1 MTRENQKSK
10 EARLRRAAAKKG
22 LFIRKGYNVIGVE
35 GGTIREA
42 GYMVGISEGG
52 FIIAGTDLATSR
64 GFQFDIDEAEEFVAE
79 Y

>member
-52 FIIAGTDLATSR
+52 FIIDLATSR